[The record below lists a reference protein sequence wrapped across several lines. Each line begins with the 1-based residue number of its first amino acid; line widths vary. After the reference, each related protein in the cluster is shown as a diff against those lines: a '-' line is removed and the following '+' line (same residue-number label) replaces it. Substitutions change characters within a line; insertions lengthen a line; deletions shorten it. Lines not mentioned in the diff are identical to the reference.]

1 MHSVNVIDK
10 DNNVLAKHAWQN
22 GDSVMFR
29 QVDTKR
35 LVEYKWS
42 DIEKGEYN
50 NGKFVYDGD
59 EKVADLC
66 FETNHRTI
74 VLMESGSVKWPKREN
89 QLWLDMKLNEGLAT
103 TWHSL
108 IKVNGI
114 ELRNVLVTGMKTE
127 GGKGKWSNVLVL
139 VSKTGKQIATA
150 TIEMESNEGMFQL
163 S

>member
-10 DNNVLAKHAWQN
+10 DDNVLAKHAWQN

-74 VLMESGSVKWPKREN
+74 VLMESGSVKWSKREN
-89 QLWLDMKLNEGLAT
+89 QLCLDMKLNEGLAT

-114 ELRNVLVTGMKTE
+114 ELTNVLVTGMKT
-127 GGKGKWSNVLVL
+127 GGEEKCSNVLVL

-150 TIEMESNEGMFQL
+150 TIEMESNDGMIQ
-163 S
+163 SS